1 MTRRLAFCACLL
13 SLFVVLT
20 TSTESFAMNDSEIKA
35 TDEIKNNPV
44 MMEMLKR
51 IELSKKI
58 LAEMQQSQIL
68 KQQESQKIQEARIQ
82 ARTILDADLKNMN
95 SENTKNT
102 PKSAFERFV
111 AGKPA
116 EVHAIYWS
124 MFNYQ
129 QEKIKSAQNV
139 RDQILLNGGSIQQAL
154 NAYHTESAT
163 NRVQI
168 IELNKDYNI
177 KYGNSDA
184 QIQQSFDKQG
194 KLPRSD

>member
-20 TSTESFAMNDSEIKA
+20 TSTESFATNDNEIKA
-35 TDEIKNNPV
+35 SEEIRNNPV

-58 LAEMQQSQIL
+58 LADMQQAQII
-68 KQQESQKIQEARIQ
+68 KQQESLRIQEAR
-82 ARTILDADLKNMN
+82 ANAKAILNADLERMN
-95 SENTKNT
+95 KDNTPNT
-102 PKSAFERFV
+102 PKSAFERFI
-111 AGKPA
+111 AGKPS
-116 EVHAIYWS
+116 EVHSVYWS

-129 QEKIKSAQNV
+129 QDKIKAAQNS
-139 RDQILLNGGSIQQAL
+139 RDQIISNGGTIQQAL
-154 NAYHTESAT
+154 DAYHTESAT
-163 NRVQI
+163 NRLQI

-177 KYGNSDA
+177 KHANANA
-184 QIQQSFDKQG
+184 QIQQSFDKNG